1 MATRTQLVEAL
12 LEFPPPD
19 RAAAARELLESL
31 DGEDDAADV
40 ETAWRGEIATR
51 VQDIESGAVELEDG
65 PTVMSR
71 LRELARARLKR
82 SGS

>member
-1 MATRTQLVEAL
+1 MATRAQLVDAL

-19 RAAAARELLESL
+19 RAAAARALLESL

-40 ETAWRGEIATR
+40 EAAWRGELATR

-65 PTVMSR
+65 PTAMSR
-71 LRELARARLKR
+71 LRELARARLER
-82 SGS
+82 SRS